1 MEEQDFADTRRPCED
16 DEILAQLTDP
26 LDVEAF
32 ANMMEYAHAQGKSA
46 ASMVRE
52 EPGVTSRKAIRR
64 LCLKDKKKVLRDRVR
79 DVLRRMGWTRCS
91 PNDMSQGSPCR
102 R

>member
-1 MEEQDFADTRRPCED
+1 MGDQDFSED
-16 DEILAQLTDP
+16 DEILARLTDP

-32 ANMMEYAHAQGKSA
+32 SNMMEHAHAQGKTA

-79 DVLRRMGWTRCS
+79 DVLRKIGRTRS
-91 PNDMSQGSPCR
+91 REERGMWPLCR